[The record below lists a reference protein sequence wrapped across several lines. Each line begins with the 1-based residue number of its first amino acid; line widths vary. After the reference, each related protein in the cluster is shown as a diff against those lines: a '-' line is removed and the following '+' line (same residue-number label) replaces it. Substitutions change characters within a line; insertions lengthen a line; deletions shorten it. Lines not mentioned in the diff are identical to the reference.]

1 MKVIVKLA
9 LTCLVLWISS
19 LMGWIDI
26 VGEPLVTDPIWNQ
39 ILVLFIL
46 SLIVW
51 LGMMISTIL
60 YTIVVIMTLGIGI
73 LFLPVFL
80 AGIGFFLFWL
90 IQQVLPGW
98 MFIDV
103 GFWGTL
109 LMSFVLG
116 MIWFS
121 NASSD
126 D

>member
-1 MKVIVKLA
+1 MKVLGKLL
-9 LTCLVLWISS
+9 LTIIVLWLFS
-19 LMGWIDI
+19 LVRWIDI
-26 VGEPLVTDPIWNQ
+26 AGEQLVADPVRNE

-46 SLIVW
+46 SLIIW
-51 LGMMISTIL
+51 LGMLIATIL
-60 YTIVVIMTLGIGI
+60 YGMFVLVTLGIGI
-73 LFLPVFL
+73 FLLPFVL
-80 AGIGFFLFWL
+80 AGIGYFLFWS

-98 MFIDV
+98 MFVDV

-121 NASSD
+121 NSSKD